1 VKGTDVQHRALML
14 DLIETKIRIH
24 AQQFYEER
32 GQIEGHALED
42 WLKAECEV
50 LKTSILAPLWHSR
63 RTGHTGWERV
73 GPMSY
78 DSGYEH
84 SLEHWL
90 DVRRLV
96 DEAEPMAHRDF

>member
-1 VKGTDVQHRALML
+1 ML
-14 DLIETKIRIH
+14 DLIERKIRIH
-24 AQQFYEER
+24 AQQLYEER
-32 GQIEGHALED
+32 GRIEGHALED
-42 WLKAECEV
+42 WLKAESEV

-63 RTGHTGWERV
+63 STGHTGLEQV
-73 GPMSY
+73 GPTSY

-96 DEAEPMAHRDF
+96 DEADTIASRLAAMVNRA